1 MNIVLDSNILLHYT
15 SFEDIPWECEL
26 GCNNIVIVLT
36 AIVLE
41 EIDKKKDQEKGKVQK
56 RAKQVSSRIGE
67 ILIDGKNSRVPV
79 RYVDS
84 SYATEEEKARY
95 NLDRNDNRILFDVSK
110 SGLNTTD
117 VIVVSNDNAMLIRAK
132 NLGYSIHR
140 LDDKYLLKEEL
151 TKEEKEAKAA
161 IAELERLK
169 SRKPEPKLVFEN
181 SQNYL
186 QIGRVAVDD
195 LDMVVRR
202 EMDDLKARWPEKTIE
217 DEQQYIFGQIY
228 NNATPEMILQ
238 YNISRT
244 KFLELSE
251 KKVRLEAQRDDLAKR
266 LKRITIN
273 IVNRGTASTGKMNVF
288 LEVPEEVR
296 LYYKN
301 SKKKVEY
308 EQPPTP
314 NYYPAFSSIANLNLA
329 LGNYVPGVEMWD
341 LDNYIQEEELCY
353 QADALTHGLQNKAF
367 EFYVD
372 AATCQNFKMNWVI
385 IDAALIDPVKGEL
398 NISFIGVSGD
408 TAIDLERE

>member
-41 EIDKKKDQEKGKVQK
+41 EIDKKKDQEKGKVQQ

-132 NLGYSIHR
+132 NLCYSIHR